1 MTNNR
6 GSSYGVR
13 VTVGEKE
20 AGHIVVV
27 LRGQLG
33 SARDPVENVGIGTV
47 EQCLVA
53 VELRLVKP
61 RQMRIGKSAEDQVAL
76 LRPAVPGTE

>member
-1 MTNNR
+1 M
-6 GSSYGVR
+6 
-13 VTVGEKE
+13 
-20 AGHIVVV
+20 VV
-27 LRGQLG
+27 LRGRLDP
-33 SARDPVENVGIGTV
+33 ARDPIEDVGIGAV

-76 LRPAVPGTE
+76 SRPAVPGTE